1 MQKHRGEILYGDL
14 CLTCEGSAFRGKPIQ
29 LLIIGR
35 QALTLIEEYFSEVN
49 RRPMTLQEIGFAGR
63 NDLPI
68 WVDERN
74 GLRISPLV
82 NV

>member
-1 MQKHRGEILYGDL
+1 MQKHRGEILYDNL
-14 CLTCEGSAFRGKPIQ
+14 CLTCEGSTLRGKPIQ

-35 QALTLIEEYFSEVN
+35 QALALIEEHFSEIN

-68 WVDERN
+68 WVDERDT
-74 GLRISPLV
+74 LRISPLV
-82 NV
+82 NA